1 MSIDRFIVR
10 KLDSCKELHTRLN
23 LVKLFQLR
31 VDKAQSVE
39 EIHFK
44 KSVVIHK

>member
-31 VDKAQSVE
+31 IDKAQSVE
-39 EIHFK
+39 ENRFK
-44 KSVVIHK
+44 KPMILHK